1 MFLKYEK
8 EKNKQTNKRT
18 NKENKQQPENLKEA
32 IQTNQTYLVFST
44 CS

>member
-32 IQTNQTYLVFST
+32 IQTNQTYS
-44 CS
+44 